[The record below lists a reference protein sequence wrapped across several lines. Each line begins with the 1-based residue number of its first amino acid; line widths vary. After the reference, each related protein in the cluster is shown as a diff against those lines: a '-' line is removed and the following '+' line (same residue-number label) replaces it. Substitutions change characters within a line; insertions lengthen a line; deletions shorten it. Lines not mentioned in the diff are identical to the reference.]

1 MPNQNTS
8 AEQTYRILMIIW
20 FALFMTQ
27 FMFFVV
33 IYLAKPELF
42 KFDFTKSFLGDNPPV
57 ILGFALLGV
66 ANLVLSI
73 FLRKRFID
81 RAIEE
86 QRPALVQTG
95 MIIGCALSESIT
107 LIGLF
112 LAFAFSY
119 QYFFIFISLGIVGM
133 VFHFPQRDNVY
144 NASFKSE
151 KVKK

>member
-1 MPNQNTS
+1 MSNQDTS

-42 KFDFTKSFLGDNPPV
+42 SFDFTKGFLGDNPPV
-57 ILGFALLGV
+57 ILTFALVGIS
-66 ANLVLSI
+66 NLILSI

-119 QYFFIFISLGIVGM
+119 QYFFLFIALGIVGM
-133 VFHFPQRDNVY
+133 VFHFPQRDTIHQ
-144 NASFKSE
+144 ASFRK
-151 KVKK
+151 

>member
-1 MPNQNTS
+1 MPNQNTT

-42 KFDFTKSFLGDNPPV
+42 SFDFTKGFLGDNPPV
-57 ILGFALLGV
+57 ILAFALVGV
-66 ANLVLSI
+66 SNLMLSI
-73 FLRKRFID
+73 FLRKKFVD

-133 VFHFPQRDNVY
+133 IFHFPQRDTIHQ
-144 NASFKSE
+144 ASFKGG
-151 KVKK
+151 KV